1 MISNLKR
8 TINMFSNEKKVQ
20 QALHFLRHDVK
31 HLLKNLDADT
41 KPVWGRMTPQ
51 HMLEHLMWALDGS
64 SSSSQLK
71 VANSPTLQ
79 KMRPLIR
86 SYVLGSVRLPRNV
99 QLSKTKK
106 DLLPLKNESFE
117 AAKKKLEIS
126 IDNALEVFL
135 NNQQFQ
141 NNHPFAGPFNSKE
154 WIIFHRKHFIHHFT
168 QFGLLKR
175 RFFV

>member
-1 MISNLKR
+1 MIP
-8 TINMFSNEKKVQ
+8 NEKKVQ
-20 QALHFLRHDVK
+20 QALQFLRHDALQ
-31 HLLKNLDADT
+31 LLNNLHEDT
-41 KPVWGRMTPQ
+41 QPVWGRMTPQ

-71 VANSPTLQ
+71 VAQSPTLQ

-86 SYVLGSVRLPRNV
+86 GYVLSSIRLPKNIS
-99 QLSKTKK
+99 LSKTKK

-117 AAKKKLEIS
+117 AAKKKLQIS
-126 IDNALEVFL
+126 ITNALEVFL

-141 NNHPFAGPFNSKE
+141 NNHPFAGPFNSKQ

-168 QFGLLKR
+168 QFGLLPQKM
-175 RFFV
+175 FV